1 MQSSSTEYNKKSQIG
16 HASHSKPRTTSPC
29 PTHTSFYYWN
39 SILNSE
45 SFESAF
51 FLLWQQVG
59 NLVTFLDI
67 QRRKW
72 TELDINSFIHKIDMN
87 SIYVLDIYAQK
98 YTTTIVPTFYY
109 HEFMNMNLNWNQNK
123 LSLLFIAPFLVLHF
137 LVALVEYDKI
147 YTHSRKI
154 YLKW

>member
-1 MQSSSTEYNKKSQIG
+1 
-16 HASHSKPRTTSPC
+16 
-29 PTHTSFYYWN
+29 
-39 SILNSE
+39 
-45 SFESAF
+45 
-51 FLLWQQVG
+51 
-59 NLVTFLDI
+59 
-67 QRRKW
+67 
-72 TELDINSFIHKIDMN
+72 MN
-87 SIYVLDIYAQK
+87 SIYVFDIYAQK
-98 YTTTIVPTFYY
+98 YTATIVPAFYY